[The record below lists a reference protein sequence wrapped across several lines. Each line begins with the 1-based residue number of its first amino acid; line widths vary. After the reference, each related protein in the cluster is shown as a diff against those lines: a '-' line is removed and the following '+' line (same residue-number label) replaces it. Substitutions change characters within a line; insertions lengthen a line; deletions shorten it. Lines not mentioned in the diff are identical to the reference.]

1 MRKLLSTLYILQEDI
16 YLKLDGLN
24 IVATKNGQ
32 VVGRVPFCN
41 IENIV
46 CFNYMG
52 CTPALMAKCGEEGVS
67 LSFLAP
73 NGKFLARVHG
83 PIKGNIHLRREQF
96 RKLEDEKV
104 CLYLAQ
110 QSIRAKITNT
120 KNFLMKSSRE
130 YKNLA
135 PFLDNTIN
143 SLNESILNIEKT
155 DNLDSLRGVEG
166 DSARE
171 YFNIFNNLIL
181 NKDFEFKLRTKRP
194 PLDPVNAIL
203 SYLYTL
209 LALDCESALETVGLD
224 AYMGYFH
231 VDRSGRP
238 ALALDLMEEFR
249 CYLVDRCVL
258 NLINLR
264 KINITQF
271 DFEPS
276 GAVIMSEDARKIV
289 INEWQTRKK
298 EEILHP
304 VLQEKVSVG
313 LLPYIQ
319 ARFLAKFLRGE
330 MEEYFPFIAK
340 L

>member
-1 MRKLLSTLYILQEDI
+1 MRKLLNTLYVVQEDV

-32 VVGRVPFCN
+32 VVSRLPFCN

-52 CTPALMAKCGEEGVS
+52 CSPAFMAKCGEEGVG

-96 RKLEDEKV
+96 KKLEDEKI
-104 CLYLAQ
+104 CLYLAK
-110 QSIRAKITNT
+110 QSIKAKITNT

-130 YKNLA
+130 YKNLL
-135 PFLDNTIN
+135 PFLENSIN
-143 SLNESILNIEKT
+143 SLNESVVNIEKVN
-155 DNLDSLRGVEG
+155 NLDSLRGIEG
-166 DSARE
+166 DSARS
-171 YFNIFNNLIL
+171 YFNVFNNLIL

-194 PLDPVNAIL
+194 PLDPINAIL

-209 LALDCESALETVGLD
+209 LALDCESAFETVGLD

-249 CYLVDRCVL
+249 SYLVDRCVL
-258 NLINLR
+258 NLVNLH
-264 KINITQF
+264 KINKSQF
-271 DFEPS
+271 EFEPS
-276 GAVIMSEDARKIV
+276 GAVIMNEDVKKIV
-289 INEWQTRKK
+289 VNEWQQRKK
-298 EEILHP
+298 AEILHP
-304 VLQEKVSVG
+304 VLKEKVPVG

-319 ARFLAKFLRGE
+319 ARFLAKFIRGE
-330 MEEYFPFIAK
+330 TEEYTPFIAK